1 MSETTQVTPTRE
13 RIRAVAEELYVLR
26 GYEGFSFGDI
36 AARIGTTRANIHH
49 HFGNKQRLMAELAE
63 GFAAGAEERIRQH
76 WTQPHTSFKSRLE
89 SHRQHLR
96 SFYDRFNAEP
106 GARNVWSPLSRLRLD
121 VPVLG
126 ELATTALERAN
137 RAYETCLRQAV
148 EDAIASGE
156 FRPDVDV
163 QDVVHLLRVTFL
175 SCGPITQDT
184 GSFREVDRLF
194 EALLN
199 TLQAAWGNAPRTA
212 TKE

>member
-1 MSETTQVTPTRE
+1 MSETTQATPTRE

-36 AARIGTTRANIHH
+36 ATRIGTTRANIHH
-49 HFGNKQRLMAELAE
+49 HFGNKQRLMAELAD
-63 GFAAGAEERIRQH
+63 GFAAGAEQRIRQH
-76 WTQPHTSFKSRLE
+76 WTQPRASFKSRLE
-89 SHRQHLR
+89 AQRRDLR
-96 SFYDRFNAEP
+96 NFYDRFNAEP

-126 ELATTALERAN
+126 ALAIATLERVN

-156 FRPDVDV
+156 FRPDVAV

-175 SCGPITQDT
+175 SCGPVTQDT
-184 GSFREVDRLF
+184 GSFSEVDLLF
-194 EALLN
+194 GALLH
-199 TLQAAWGNAPRTA
+199 TLHAAWGNGRRTGA
-212 TKE
+212 KG